1 MFGAPLRLDGLTWL
15 ADMLKERKPSGRWY
29 REDTSDALVELVATA
44 LGSDAQALSQYAQAR
59 QALIEI
65 AAALAAMN
73 IPVALALQERIK
85 QLR

>member
-1 MFGAPLRLDGLTWL
+1 MLSRLDDEASVIRTSRVMR
-15 ADMLKERKPSGRWY
+15 A
-29 REDTSDALVELVATA
+29 TSDALVELVATA
-44 LGSDAQALSQYAQAR
+44 LGSDAQALSQYAQAWL
-59 QALIEI
+59 ALIEI